1 MIMEK
6 DRLENLLNELP
17 ERTTETVRPGLAE
30 DIKGTIPADLS
41 RHRGGLDTI
50 RIMIDLR
57 VNRLAA
63 AAVIIA
69 VMLLGITFWPDGA
82 SSSDSVYQD
91 GKLLV
96 KYLLKGEM
104 AAGKNMLAD
113 LPGSSDFFQDGREV
127 VYYGGNVEKKDKDAL
142 MMHWKISE
150 DSYRVIYGDFRTE
163 VVTASELIRLQ
174 ATMLQRRA
182 K

>member
-1 MIMEK
+1 MEK
-6 DRLENLLNELP
+6 DKLENSLNELSD
-17 ERTTETVRPGLAE
+17 RTREPVRPGLAG
-30 DIKGTIPADLS
+30 DIKSEIPHDLS
-41 RHRGGLDTI
+41 GHRGGLDTI

-57 VNRLAA
+57 VNKLVA

-69 VMLLGITFWPDGA
+69 TILLGITFWPDGV
-82 SSSDSVYQD
+82 SNSDSLYQD

-104 AAGKNMLAD
+104 ATSKSMLAD
-113 LPGSSDFFQDGREV
+113 LPASSGFFRDGREV
-127 VYYGGNVEKKDKDAL
+127 VYYGGGVEKSDKDAL

-174 ATMLQRRA
+174 AKMLQRRT

>member
-6 DRLENLLNELP
+6 DKLENLLNELS
-17 ERTTETVRPGLAE
+17 ERTKEPVRPGLAG
-30 DIKGTIPADLS
+30 DIKSKIPADLS

-57 VNRLAA
+57 VNKLAA

-69 VMLLGITFWPDGA
+69 AMLLGITFWPDGV
-82 SSSDSVYQD
+82 SSSGGLYQD

-104 AAGKNMLAD
+104 STSKNMLAG
-113 LPGSSDFFQDGREV
+113 LPESSDFFQDGREV
-127 VYYGGNVEKKDKDAL
+127 VYYGEGVEKGDKDEL

-163 VVTASELIRLQ
+163 LVTASELIRLQ
-174 ATMLQRRA
+174 AKMLQRKA

>member
-6 DRLENLLNELP
+6 DRLENLLNELT
-17 ERTTETVRPGLAE
+17 ERTGEPVRPGLAE
-30 DIKGTIPADLS
+30 DIKGTIPAELS

-57 VNRLAA
+57 VNKLAA

-69 VMLLGITFWPDGA
+69 AMIIGITFWPDGA
-82 SSSDSVYQD
+82 SNSDGLYQD
-91 GKLLV
+91 GKFLV
-96 KYLLKGEM
+96 EYLLKGEM
-104 AAGKNMLAD
+104 ASSKNMLAG
-113 LPGSSDFFQDGREV
+113 LPGSSDFFQDGREA
-127 VYYGGNVEKKDKDAL
+127 VYYGEGVEGGDKDAL
-142 MMHWKISE
+142 IMHWKISE

-174 ATMLQRRA
+174 AKMLQRKA

>member
-1 MIMEK
+1 MEQDK
-6 DRLENLLNELP
+6 LENLLNELSD
-17 ERTTETVRPGLAE
+17 RTREPVRPGLAG
-30 DIKGTIPADLS
+30 DIKGEIPRDLS

-69 VMLLGITFWPDGA
+69 TMVVGITFWPDGV
-82 SSSDSVYQD
+82 SNSDSLYQD

-104 AAGKNMLAD
+104 ATGKNMLAG
-113 LPGSSDFFQDGREV
+113 LPKTSDFFQDGREV
-127 VYYGGNVEKKDKDAL
+127 VYYGEGVEKGDKDAL

-174 ATMLQRRA
+174 AKMLQRKA